1 MISKNNIFII
11 DILFYS
17 AQFAS
22 DIFILLYHKI
32 YKSCFNH
39 ILDFSM
45 DLIKLVKY
53 WVLLNIELLELSN
66 SSDGPRGVN

>member
-1 MISKNNIFII
+1 MKNNIFII

-22 DIFILLYHKI
+22 EIFILLYHKF

-39 ILDFSM
+39 ILDFS
-45 DLIKLVKY
+45 
-53 WVLLNIELLELSN
+53 
-66 SSDGPRGVN
+66 DGPNKISKILGSLEY